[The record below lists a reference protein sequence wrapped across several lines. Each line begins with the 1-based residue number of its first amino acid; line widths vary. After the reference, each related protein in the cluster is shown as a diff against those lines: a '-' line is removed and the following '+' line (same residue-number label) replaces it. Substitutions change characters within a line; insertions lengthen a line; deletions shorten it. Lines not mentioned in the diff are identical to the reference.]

1 MGGEE
6 SEEGSEERP
15 TGYKNIIYVNENV
28 RIQPI
33 VYGEFM
39 LVAFPMSTIVASGR
53 VEWRL
58 TGVPHG
64 KTSGND
70 DNSDLVRE

>member
-1 MGGEE
+1 MGGEG
-6 SEEGSEERP
+6 SEEGSEERR
-15 TGYKNIIYVNENV
+15 TGSKSIIYVNENV

-33 VYGEFM
+33 VYGEFI

-58 TGVPHG
+58 TGLPHG
-64 KTSGND
+64 KTFWND
-70 DNSDLVRE
+70 ENSDLVRE

>member
-6 SEEGSEERP
+6 SQEGSEERQ
-15 TGYKNIIYVNENV
+15 TGSKNLVYVNENV
-28 RIQPI
+28 RTQPI

-58 TGVPHG
+58 TGLPHG
-64 KTSGND
+64 KTSWND
-70 DNSDLVRE
+70 DNNNLVRE

>member
-1 MGGEE
+1 MGGKE
-6 SEEGSEERP
+6 SQEGSEERQ
-15 TGYKNIIYVNENV
+15 TGSKNIVYVNENV

-58 TGVPHG
+58 MGLPHG
-64 KTSGND
+64 KTSWND